1 MASTLASSKSPAVGN
16 TRKRSRD
23 VYVVVRIAQRCW
35 AKFRKECP
43 FALYS
48 PFIVSLAS
56 GNLKVETF
64 RQFVAQDVHLLNIFA
79 HAFEL
84 AETYTQDED
93 EKDEINELRKT
104 IINLHDSFVQ
114 EWDSDGFKDIALNPA
129 TSKFKDFLLAT
140 VSGKIDGVKATGELS
155 TRSEKTK
162 LLAYT
167 LGAIASWMRFYAYI
181 GNELKGFVDHNRY
194 KKWIEN
200 YSSDNF
206 QDFCLQTECLLNMLS
221 DSFTKEELNII
232 ERLYS
237 QGIKHEIGFFLAQ
250 PLIQKA
256 VVPLSGEHN
265 LEECQ
270 LMIFSDFDFVF
281 VGDHSHS
288 ILAGMATTPES
299 DAIQTENPILRRN
312 FISWR
317 AIYDKYSE
325 GYMQCIE
332 NMLATEK
339 AENFNY
345 EGLQKAFEPLSD
357 ILKHLNSEV
366 MKAGVLKG
374 LKLEDIKRTGES
386 WFYQNVCMDFMD
398 FFQALIKNESLNA
411 DVHVLSYCWCDE
423 LIRSTLSAGGLNGLK
438 VHANELEFE
447 ESVCTGEILGKV
459 VSPMDKVEA
468 FGKT

>member
-1 MASTLASSKSPAVGN
+1 
-16 TRKRSRD
+16 
-23 VYVVVRIAQRCW
+23 
-35 AKFRKECP
+35 
-43 FALYS
+43 
-48 PFIVSLAS
+48 
-56 GNLKVETF
+56 
-64 RQFVAQDVHLLNIFA
+64 
-79 HAFEL
+79 
-84 AETYTQDED
+84 
-93 EKDEINELRKT
+93 
-104 IINLHDSFVQ
+104 
-114 EWDSDGFKDIALNPA
+114 
-129 TSKFKDFLLAT
+129 
-140 VSGKIDGVKATGELS
+140 
-155 TRSEKTK
+155 
-162 LLAYT
+162 
-167 LGAIASWMRFYAYI
+167 
-181 GNELKGFVDHNRY
+181 
-194 KKWIEN
+194 
-200 YSSDNF
+200 
-206 QDFCLQTECLLNMLS
+206 MLS

-265 LEECQ
+265 LEERQ

-281 VGDHSHS
+281 VGDHSS
-288 ILAGMATTPES
+288 TILAGMATTPES

-374 LKLEDIKRTGES
+374 LKLEDIKQTGES
-386 WFYQNVCMDFMD
+386 WFYQNVCMD

-423 LIRSTLSAGGLNGLK
+423 LIRSTISAGIRETDTISF
-438 VHANELEFE
+438 VI
-447 ESVCTGEILGKV
+447 S
-459 VSPMDKVEA
+459 SS
-468 FGKT
+468 

>member
-1 MASTLASSKSPAVGN
+1 
-16 TRKRSRD
+16 
-23 VYVVVRIAQRCW
+23 
-35 AKFRKECP
+35 
-43 FALYS
+43 
-48 PFIVSLAS
+48 
-56 GNLKVETF
+56 
-64 RQFVAQDVHLLNIFA
+64 
-79 HAFEL
+79 
-84 AETYTQDED
+84 
-93 EKDEINELRKT
+93 
-104 IINLHDSFVQ
+104 
-114 EWDSDGFKDIALNPA
+114 
-129 TSKFKDFLLAT
+129 
-140 VSGKIDGVKATGELS
+140 
-155 TRSEKTK
+155 
-162 LLAYT
+162 
-167 LGAIASWMRFYAYI
+167 
-181 GNELKGFVDHNRY
+181 
-194 KKWIEN
+194 
-200 YSSDNF
+200 
-206 QDFCLQTECLLNMLS
+206 MLS

-250 PLIQKA
+250 PLIQKV

-265 LEECQ
+265 LEERQ

-281 VGDHSHS
+281 VGDHSS
-288 ILAGMATTPES
+288 TILAGMATTPES

-374 LKLEDIKRTGES
+374 LKLEDIKQTGES
-386 WFYQNVCMDFMD
+386 WFYQNVCMDF
-398 FFQALIKNESLNA
+398 FQALIKNESLDA

-468 FGKT
+468 FGKIIESCGKENDKKKLLTIYIGGDLLKDLLCLLEADIGIVVKPSTNVIEVGKHFGIKFIPLFHGVVDKQKVEGAETWKGKVGLSGILYTASSWVEIKAFFIGSRWDEAAAMSNYCKISGDHISDVCTKNQNKFPKLE